1 TQSVWQSVMRDNPSN
16 FKGENRP
23 VENVSWDDVQEFLK
37 KLNSLTKQDYRLPT
51 EAEWEFAARGGKHSE
66 EYLYAGS
73 DKLKQVG
80 WYNAN
85 SNGETHEVGQKLG
98 NELGLYDMSGN
109 VYEWCYDWYN
119 EKYYEECYKKGVVED
134 PQGPVQGYGRV
145 VRGGSYF
152 LSAQDCRAAY
162 RIIFGPANRNSV
174 IGFRLAL
181 SLQSV
186 G

>member
-1 TQSVWQSVMRDNPSN
+1 MHPPILTERLPNDIAFDMLLVDGGEYLMGGAEEEAGNDEKPVHRVKVSTFYLGKYPVTQSVWQSVMRDNPSN
-16 FKGENRP
+16 FKGDNRP
-23 VENVSWDDVQEFLK
+23 VEQVSWDDVQEFLK

-51 EAEWEFAARGGKHSE
+51 EAEWEFAARGGLHSE

-109 VYEWCYDWYN
+109 VYE
-119 EKYYEECYKKGVVED
+119 
-134 PQGPVQGYGRV
+134 
-145 VRGGSYF
+145 
-152 LSAQDCRAAY
+152 
-162 RIIFGPANRNSV
+162 
-174 IGFRLAL
+174 
-181 SLQSV
+181 
-186 G
+186 